1 MTPLEFLNQLWQYK
15 PENQYIL
22 IWTLPDKRSR
32 WFINIPDAAEY
43 VAGVNGSKDVYV
55 GLGLAGKDY
64 GPIRRCVSGEVT
76 GIAGIGSDFD
86 LLSEAHGKK
95 ALPRTVQEALSILPP
110 GMEPSFVVLTGN
122 GLHCWWLLKEP
133 CVFDTDAERSDAARV
148 VSRWHTLLRL
158 RAAAKG
164 WAYDRLSDLARVL
177 RIPGTVNH
185 KDPEHPKKVTLL
197 SASNR
202 RYNLSDFEE
211 YLDEAAIPDPEAEER
226 AAREWSERFQ
236 DKPLVL
242 NFSARIPEETLKG
255 WMEIDLRFRNTWL
268 RQRHDLKDQ
277 SQSGYDLALAC
288 FGTEA
293 GLSEQQIVDLI
304 IHHRALH
311 NQRQRTRLDYYQR
324 TLATASRCTGGID
337 PVDVLSGTATAPCT
351 QPEQPQADS
360 APEVQPVPDPAT
372 AKAVLCE
379 RISQVLGVRILRL
392 IKVTGKEPTYQMELE
407 TTTVEFPNVGRF
419 IDQASVRV
427 AIASATNKLIPKIKP
442 KVWEQLAQTMLDA
455 LIETEGG
462 DETDFKGSIR
472 MYVNQYLTDT
482 GFIETIENQPPSSLR
497 FPTIINDRIA
507 ICSSDLQ
514 PHVNKNFSQALSVKA
529 IASMLAAIGARNIQ
543 VKGKTFKPQ
552 SRWLLPVEEFDPADF
567 TTPAHRKEACDAE

>member
-1 MTPLEFLNQLWQYK
+1 MMPLEFLNQLWQYK
-15 PENQYIL
+15 PEDQYIL
-22 IWTLPDKRSR
+22 IWTLPNKRSR

-55 GLGLAGKDY
+55 GLSLAGKDY
-64 GPIRRCVSGEVT
+64 GPMRRCVSGEVT

-86 LLSEAHGKK
+86 LLSEGHGKK

-133 CVFDTDAERSDAARV
+133 SVFNADAERSDAARIV
-148 VSRWHTLLRL
+148 ARWHTLLRL

-164 WAYDRLSDLARVL
+164 WAYDRLSDLALVL

-197 SASNR
+197 SASGR

-226 AAREWSERFQ
+226 AAREWNERFR

-242 NFSARIPEETLKG
+242 NFNARIPEETFKG
-255 WMEIDLRFRNTWL
+255 WMDVDLRFRNTWL

-293 GLSEQQIVDLI
+293 GLREQQIVDLI
-304 IHHRALH
+304 VHHQALH

-324 TLATASRCTGGID
+324 TLASASRRMGGID
-337 PVDVLSGTATAPCT
+337 PVDVLSATATAPCT
-351 QPEQPQADS
+351 RPEQPQADS
-360 APEVQPVPDPAT
+360 APEVQPVPAPAT

-379 RISQVLGVRILRL
+379 RISQVLGVRIVRL

-407 TTTVEFPNVGRF
+407 TATVEFPNVGRF

-482 GFIETIENQPPSSLR
+482 GFIETIENQPPGSLR
-497 FPTIINDRIA
+497 CPTIINGRIA

-552 SRWLLPVEEFDPADF
+552 SRWLLPVEEFDPKDF
-567 TTPAHRKEACDAE
+567 TTPAYRKEACDAE

>member
-15 PENQYIL
+15 PGDQYVL

-32 WFINIPDAAEY
+32 WFTSIPDAADY
-43 VAGVNGSKDVYV
+43 VAGVNGS
-55 GLGLAGKDY
+55 LSGKDY
-64 GPIRRCVSGEVT
+64 GPTRRCVSGEVT

-95 ALPRTVQEALSILPP
+95 ALPRSAQEALSILPT
-110 GMEPSFVVLTGN
+110 GMEPTFVVLTGN
-122 GLHCWWLLKEP
+122 GLHCWWILKEP
-133 CVFDTDAERSDAARV
+133 FVFDTDAERSDAARIV
-148 VSRWHTLLRL
+148 ARWHTLLRL
-158 RAAAKG
+158 RAAVKG

-185 KDPEHPKKVTLL
+185 KDPANRKKVTLL
-197 SASNR
+197 SASDH

-226 AAREWSERFQ
+226 AAREWTERFQ

-242 NFSARIPEETLKG
+242 NFNARIPEETLRG
-255 WMEIDLRFRNTWL
+255 WMDVDLRFRNTWL
-268 RQRHDLKDQ
+268 RQRGDLKDQ

-288 FGTEA
+288 FGTEV

-304 IHHRALH
+304 IRHRALH
-311 NQRQRTRLDYYQR
+311 NQRQRTRLEYYQR
-324 TLATASRCTGGID
+324 TLATASRRTGGID
-337 PVDVLSGTATAPCT
+337 PVAVLSGTAPAPPV
-351 QPEQPQADS
+351 QAGQSQAGGAPDAPPE
-360 APEVQPVPDPAT
+360 PDPAT

-392 IKVTGKEPTYQMELE
+392 IKVTGKEPMYQMELE
-407 TTTVEFPNVGRF
+407 TATVEFPNVGRF
-419 IDQASVRV
+419 IDQASARV

-455 LIETEGG
+455 LIKTEGG

-482 GFIETIENQPPSSLR
+482 GFIETIENQPPGSLR
-497 FPTIINDRIA
+497 CPTVINGRIA
-507 ICSSDLQ
+507 ICSSDIQ

-529 IASMLAAIGARNIQ
+529 ITSILAAIGARNIQ

-552 SRWLLPVEEFDPADF
+552 SRWLLPVEEFDPKDF
-567 TTPAHRKEACDAE
+567 TSSDA

>member
-15 PENQYIL
+15 PEDQYIL

-32 WFINIPDAAEY
+32 WFINVSDAAEY
-43 VAGVNGSKDVYV
+43 VASVSGTKDVYV

-64 GPIRRCVSGEVT
+64 GPMRRCVSGEVT

-122 GLHCWWLLKEP
+122 GLHCWWLLQEP
-133 CVFDTDAERSDAARV
+133 YMFDTDADRSSAARLV
-148 VSRWHTLLRL
+148 TRWHTLLRL

-164 WAYDRLSDLARVL
+164 WAYDRLSDLARVF
-177 RIPGTVNH
+177 RIPGTLNH

-197 SASNR
+197 SASDR

-226 AAREWSERFQ
+226 AAREWSERCQ

-242 NFSARIPEETLKG
+242 NFSARIPEETLKS
-255 WMEIDLRFRNTWL
+255 WMDIDLRFRNTWL
-268 RQRHDLKDQ
+268 RQRHDLRDQ

-288 FGTEA
+288 FGMEA

-304 IHHRALH
+304 IHHRAMH

-324 TLATASRCTGGID
+324 TLARASRSM
-337 PVDVLSGTATAPCT
+337 LSGTATAPCT

-360 APEVQPVPDPAT
+360 APEVQPVRDPAT
-372 AKAVLCE
+372 AKALLCE

-407 TTTVEFPNVGRF
+407 TTTVEFPNVSKF

-482 GFIETIENQPPSSLR
+482 GFIETIEDQHPGLLR
-497 FPTIINDRIA
+497 CPTIIDGRIA

-514 PHVNKNFSQALSVKA
+514 QHVNKNFSQALSVKA

-567 TTPAHRKEACDAE
+567 TTPAVGKETSDAE

>member
-15 PENQYIL
+15 PDDQYIL

-32 WFINIPDAAEY
+32 WFTSIPDAAEY

-64 GPIRRCVSGEVT
+64 GPMRRCVSGEVT
-76 GIAGIGSDFD
+76 GIAAIGCDFD

-133 CVFDTDAERSDAARV
+133 CTFETDAERSDAARV
-148 VSRWHTLLRL
+148 VARWHTLLRL

-185 KDPEHPKKVTLL
+185 KDPVNPKKVTLL
-197 SASNR
+197 SASGR

-211 YLDEAAIPDPEAEER
+211 YLDEAAIPDPEAEQR
-226 AAREWSERFQ
+226 AAREWAERFQ

-242 NFSARIPEETLKG
+242 NFNARIPEETLQG
-255 WMEIDLRFRNTWL
+255 WMDMDLRFRNTWL

-324 TLATASRCTGGID
+324 TLATASRRMGGID
-337 PVDVLSGTATAPCT
+337 PVAVLSGSVSAPPA

-372 AKAVLCE
+372 SKAVLCE

-407 TTTVEFPNVGRF
+407 TATVEFPNVGRF

-427 AIASATNKLIPKIKP
+427 AIASATNKLIPKVKP

-482 GFIETIENQPPSSLR
+482 GFIETIEDQPPGSTR
-497 FPTIINDRIA
+497 CPTIINGRIA

-514 PHVNKNFSQALSVKA
+514 PHVNKNFSQTLSVKA
-529 IASMLAAIGARNIQ
+529 IASMLAAIGARNVQ

-567 TTPAHRKEACDAE
+567 TMPSAWKEAQDAK